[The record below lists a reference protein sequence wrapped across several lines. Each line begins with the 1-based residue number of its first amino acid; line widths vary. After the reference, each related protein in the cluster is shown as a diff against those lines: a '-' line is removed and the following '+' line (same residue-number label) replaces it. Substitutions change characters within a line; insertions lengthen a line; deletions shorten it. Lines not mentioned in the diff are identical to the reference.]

1 MTALAGARVLVP
13 RGGAWGE
20 RVAGELSRRGAHP
33 VIAPLIRTAPPRDTT
48 ARDAAFRRLADGDY
62 EWLLVTSA
70 ASVEQIA
77 SS

>member
-1 MTALAGARVLVP
+1 VP

-48 ARDAAFRRLADGDY
+48 ARDAAFGGLPTAI
-62 EWLLVTSA
+62 TSGC
-70 ASVEQIA
+70 S
-77 SS
+77 